1 MVPII
6 TTPRLMAVGGGDAAV
21 RLKGL
26 AVIGFAGQHG
36 GEMAAPW
43 DLCLR
48 APAASTPLIQ
58 QLHITAGLIVCGLV
72 EARLFPCTG

>member
-48 APAASTPLIQ
+48 APA
-58 QLHITAGLIVCGLV
+58 TA
-72 EARLFPCTG
+72 

>member
-6 TTPRLMAVGGGDAAV
+6 TTPRLMAVGGGDAAA

-26 AVIGFAGQHG
+26 AVIGFTGQHG
-36 GEMAAPW
+36 AEMAAAW

-48 APAASTPLIQ
+48 APA
-58 QLHITAGLIVCGLV
+58 TA
-72 EARLFPCTG
+72 